1 MFKEIGKC
9 DGQKWAIETSF
20 RGYQIQGKCYA
31 ANVDMFKDLKET
43 KFKELKE
50 SMLTV
55 THQMKKKMGSK
66 NGMKIVELEI
76 SVTKVELLLGRL
88 NSTFE
93 PAEESA
99 NLKTDGERLQ
109 NLKHG
114 WEK

>member
-1 MFKEIGKC
+1 
-9 DGQKWAIETSF
+9 
-20 RGYQIQGKCYA
+20 
-31 ANVDMFKDLKET
+31 
-43 KFKELKE
+43 
-50 SMLTV
+50 
-55 THQMKKKMGSK
+55 MGSK
-66 NGMKIVELEI
+66 NGMKILELEI

-114 WEK
+114 WEKKSGGKKRIPHTTCAKVN